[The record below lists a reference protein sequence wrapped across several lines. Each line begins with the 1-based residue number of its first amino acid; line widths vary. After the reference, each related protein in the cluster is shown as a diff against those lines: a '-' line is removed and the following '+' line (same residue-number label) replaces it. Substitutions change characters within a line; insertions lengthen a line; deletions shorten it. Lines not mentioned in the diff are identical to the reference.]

1 MLAALPNELWLR
13 SFSFLNEEDLF
24 NLATVNRNFLSI
36 SSVDELW
43 HPHCIRRWR
52 GKQNVKRFVVK
63 KKDDN
68 VGKEQKVNDGRVG
81 YITNLMQQ
89 YPSISNKSSPN
100 SYFGSLVDA
109 FSSLHRQRLSN
120 NNANLPTPALNMGN
134 MMHEPKYWK
143 ESWILAEID
152 SRRTDMTR
160 EELVYFKWQLVY
172 NDQPSQMG
180 LRQFNADGTY
190 TSAYLGTTE
199 WSLSNNHLMFAGMS
213 LRVKKNTKTWGYVIG
228 TKGQDP
234 TIYYSVDTDED
245 A

>member
-1 MLAALPNELWLR
+1 M
-13 SFSFLNEEDLF
+13 
-24 NLATVNRNFLSI
+24 
-36 SSVDELW
+36 
-43 HPHCIRRWR
+43 
-52 GKQNVKRFVVK
+52 
-63 KKDDN
+63 
-68 VGKEQKVNDGRVG
+68 
-81 YITNLMQQ
+81 
-89 YPSISNKSSPN
+89 
-100 SYFGSLVDA
+100 
-109 FSSLHRQRLSN
+109 
-120 NNANLPTPALNMGN
+120 
-134 MMHEPKYWK
+134 
-143 ESWILAEID
+143 AEID

-213 LRVKKNTKTWGYVIG
+213 LRVKRDTKTWGYVIG